1 MYWKD
6 YINSILP
13 KPREKCNEG
22 TWTEVKSQKQE
33 KVDKLKYAIYIIT
46 GKVIEKHIYFP
57 NKSV

>member
-13 KPREKCNEG
+13 KPTEKCNEG

-33 KVDKLKYAIYIIT
+33 KVDKLKICNLYHNRQSDWETYLFS
-46 GKVIEKHIYFP
+46 K
-57 NKSV
+57 